1 MEKSESIKE
10 IATALNKVQKTL
22 QAAKKDSVNPYFK
35 STYADLLSVWNACRE
50 SLTTNGLSIS
60 QVADMDSEGR
70 AVLET
75 VLMHTSGEWIKGRLP
90 LSTAKVDPQ
99 GQGSAIT
106 YARRYSLSA
115 IIGLCTEEDD
125 DAEAATDRKEQKGGK
140 AELPKKH
147 WCAIHQTPFFKK
159 GAMKGYAH
167 PVKDEN
173 GKDTGEWCNESETK
187 QAKAKVSAE
196 EQEFE
201 NLDKPE
207 ISEPLGPQVS
217 PPMLGFIDA
226 QWFRENLTVIQ
237 KHKGEAW
244 SSDKLLNYITKSYK
258 VKGETIEQAVANLS
272 KEAADHFVR
281 KMEDA
286 LESIFQVEEL

>member
-10 IATALNKVQKTL
+10 LAVALNNVQKTL

-50 SLTTNGLSIS
+50 TLTYNGLSVS
-60 QVADMDSEGR
+60 QVADMDPEGR

-125 DAEAATDRKEQKGGK
+125 DAEAATDRKGLKGEK
-140 AELPKKH
+140 AKGPKNH
-147 WCAIHQTPFFKK
+147 WCSVHQTPFFKK
-159 GAMKGYAH
+159 GNMKAYAH
-167 PVKDEN
+167 PIKDAS
-173 GKDTGEWCNESETK
+173 GITAGWCNESETK
-187 QAKAKVSAE
+187 QAKAEVPTE

-201 NLDKPE
+201 NLDNLE
-207 ISEPLGPQVS
+207 TSQDGAS
-217 PPMLGFIDA
+217 PMLGFVEG
-226 QWFRENLTVIQ
+226 QWFRENLAEIQ
-237 KHKGEAW
+237 NHKGEAW
-244 SSDKLLNYITKSYK
+244 SGDKLLNYITKSYK

-272 KEAADHFVR
+272 QEAADHFVR

-286 LESIFQVEEL
+286 LESIFQVEEP